1 MKLVFRKNDQE
12 EITVLQSFDGDERN
26 FVYTDM
32 IKALLED
39 GELEAPIVEGDF
51 TEEEKRSINNM
62 VSEINK
68 VTKETL
74 KASAGTDGLS
84 AEPVSLTRLMQPT
97 QKAARLI
104 SAAGNIAV
112 N

>member
-12 EITVLQSFDGDERN
+12 EVSVVQSFDGDERN

-32 IKALLED
+32 IKVLLAD
-39 GELEAPIVEGDF
+39 GGLEEPVVDGDF

-62 VSEINK
+62 VREINK

-74 KASAGTDGLS
+74 KASAGSDADSTDLS
-84 AEPVSLTRLMQPT
+84 L
-97 QKAARLI
+97 
-104 SAAGNIAV
+104 
-112 N
+112 

>member
-12 EITVLQSFDGDERN
+12 EITVVLKSVNGGESN

-32 IKALLED
+32 IKVLLED
-39 GELEAPIVEGDF
+39 GKLEAPVVEGDF
-51 TEEEKRSINNM
+51 TEEEMRSINNM

-74 KASAGTDGLS
+74 EATAGTDGPNIDPLS
-84 AEPVSLTRLMQPT
+84 
-97 QKAARLI
+97 
-104 SAAGNIAV
+104 
-112 N
+112 

>member
-12 EITVLQSFDGDERN
+12 EITVLQSFDRDERK
-26 FVYTDM
+26 FIYTDM
-32 IKALLED
+32 IKVLIEH
-39 GELEAPIVEGDF
+39 GELAAPVVEGDF

-74 KASAGTDGLS
+74 KASAGSDGPGTDLS
-84 AEPVSLTRLMQPT
+84 L
-97 QKAARLI
+97 
-104 SAAGNIAV
+104 
-112 N
+112 